1 MNLKKLSLTSGFVF
15 LIVAVLQ
22 VARIAYGWEVTIG
35 GFVIPMWA
43 SWIAVVVAGLLSYA
57 WLKSR

>member
-1 MNLKKLSLTSGFVF
+1 MNLKRLSLISGFVF
-15 LIVAVLQ
+15 LIVAIVQ
-22 VARIAYGWEVTIG
+22 AVRIAYGWEITIG
-35 GFVIPMWA
+35 GFVIPLWV